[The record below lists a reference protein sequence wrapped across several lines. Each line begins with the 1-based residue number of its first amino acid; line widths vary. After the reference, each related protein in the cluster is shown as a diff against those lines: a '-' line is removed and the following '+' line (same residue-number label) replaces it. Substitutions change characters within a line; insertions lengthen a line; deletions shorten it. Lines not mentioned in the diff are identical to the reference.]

1 METSSTAHSL
11 HKPHTWP
18 PIFFIFFTS
27 LFCVWMYCLYI
38 YRTFKNGSEFNVTFT
53 YDGSISFLEH
63 VVVKTTLYP
72 TFPSDEDE
80 ENFFQLIQDYDGRN
94 VFEFLDFI
102 RYTTAPKRGDIQVE
116 MLSPMGTLSI
126 LLPYRYSD
134 ITPTKSMYTPFSA
147 FNDSQ
152 VFKRLPQILIDD
164 FIGDGYIDW
173 PFMSVHYWGE
183 DPRGEW
189 TLTFRY
195 QRDYH
200 LGAFEDL
207 SVTLYGTDQIPEAVR
222 NSSECHH
229 LCEGGCARSGSSEF
243 CHSCIEG
250 TLRNAE
256 TLECINECP
265 SGFEELNGYCYNS
278 SNVKSECERTP
289 DGRIG

>member
-1 METSSTAHSL
+1 MHSL
-11 HKPHTWP
+11 HKP
-18 PIFFIFFTS
+18 TS
-27 LFCVWMYCLYI
+27 STACIHYITSFLCICI
-38 YRTFKNGSEFNVTFT
+38 YRTFESGSEFNVTFT

-63 VVVKTTLYP
+63 VVVKTTLVP
-72 TFPSDEDE
+72 TFRSTEDE
-80 ENFFQLIQDYDGRN
+80 ENFFQHLQYYDGGN
-94 VFEFLDFI
+94 AFGLPDFI
-102 RYTTAPKRGDIQVE
+102 RSNTGTTAPKRGDIQVE

-134 ITPTKSMYTPFSA
+134 ITPTKSMYTLFSA
-147 FNDSQ
+147 LNDSQ
-152 VFKRLPQILIDD
+152 VFEGFPQFVIDD

-189 TLTFRY
+189 TLTFHY
-195 QRDYH
+195 QGDYH
-200 LGAFEDL
+200 LAAFEDL
-207 SVTLYGTDQIPEAVR
+207 SVTLYGTDEIPEAVR
-222 NSSECHH
+222 NSSQCHH
-229 LCEGGCARSGSSEF
+229 LCEGGCARSDSSEF

-278 SNVKSECERTP
+278 SNVKSKCERTP
-289 DGRIG
+289 DGRIYVMCMYMCI

>member
-1 METSSTAHSL
+1 
-11 HKPHTWP
+11 
-18 PIFFIFFTS
+18 
-27 LFCVWMYCLYI
+27 MYCLYI
-38 YRTFKNGSEFNVTFT
+38 YRTFENGNEFNVTFT
-53 YDGSISFLEH
+53 YDGNVLFLEH
-63 VVVKTTLYP
+63 VVVKTTLVP
-72 TFPSDEDE
+72 TFRSAEDE
-80 ENFFQLIQDYDGRN
+80 KNFFQPIQDYDGGDPL
-94 VFEFLDFI
+94 EFLDFI
-102 RYTTAPKRGDIQVE
+102 IDNTTQPKRGDIQVE

-134 ITPTKSMYTPFSA
+134 HVPTTSLYTLFSA

-152 VFKRLPQILIDD
+152 VLPQTLAED

-183 DPRGEW
+183 DPRGVW

-195 QRDYH
+195 QGDYH
-200 LGAFEDL
+200 LAAFEDL
-207 SVTLYGTDQIPEAVR
+207 SVTLYGTDEIPEAVR

>member
-1 METSSTAHSL
+1 
-11 HKPHTWP
+11 
-18 PIFFIFFTS
+18 
-27 LFCVWMYCLYI
+27 MYCLYI

-80 ENFFQLIQDYDGRN
+80 ENSFQLIQDYDGGDL
-94 VFEFLDFI
+94 FDFLYFI
-102 RYTTAPKRGDIQVE
+102 SHTTAPKRGDIQVE

-195 QRDYH
+195 QGDYH

-207 SVTLYGTDQIPEAVR
+207 LHYMAQMRYQKQSEILQSAIICVKEDVLDQAAQSSVTAVLR
-222 NSSECHH
+222 VPFVMQKHWSALMSVH
-229 LCEGGCARSGSSEF
+229 LD
-243 CHSCIEG
+243 
-250 TLRNAE
+250 LKN
-256 TLECINECP
+256 
-265 SGFEELNGYCYNS
+265 
-278 SNVKSECERTP
+278 
-289 DGRIG
+289 

>member
-1 METSSTAHSL
+1 M
-11 HKPHTWP
+11 
-18 PIFFIFFTS
+18 
-27 LFCVWMYCLYI
+27 
-38 YRTFKNGSEFNVTFT
+38 
-53 YDGSISFLEH
+53 
-63 VVVKTTLYP
+63 KTTLVP
-72 TFPSDEDE
+72 TFRSAEDE
-80 ENFFQLIQDYDGRN
+80 ENLFQLLQGYDGGSPLG
-94 VFEFLDFI
+94 FLDYI
-102 RYTTAPKRGDIQVE
+102 LYTTNATAPKRGDIQVE

-134 ITPTKSMYTPFSA
+134 IMPTKSMNNLTSA
-147 FNDSQ
+147 LNNSVVFEGFPQ
-152 VFKRLPQILIDD
+152 VVIDE
-164 FIGDGYIDW
+164 FLGDGYIDW

-195 QRDYH
+195 QGDYH
-200 LGAFEDL
+200 LAAFEDL
-207 SVTLYGTDQIPEAVR
+207 SVTLYGTDEIPEAVR
-222 NSSECHH
+222 HSSQCHH

-250 TLRNAE
+250 TIRNAE

>member
-1 METSSTAHSL
+1 MERYLQHCMDLL
-11 HKPHTWP
+11 HN
-18 PIFFIFFTS
+18 
-27 LFCVWMYCLYI
+27 LNLVCLYI

-72 TFPSDEDE
+72 TFPSTEDE
-80 ENFFQLIQDYDGRN
+80 ENFFQLIQNYDGGN
-94 VFEFLDFI
+94 PFGVLDLI
-102 RYTTAPKRGDIQVE
+102 LSNTTAPKRGDIQVE

-134 ITPTKSMYTPFSA
+134 ITPTKSIYTVFSA
-147 FNDSQ
+147 LNDSQ
-152 VFKRLPQILIDD
+152 ALDEVLPQVVADD

-195 QRDYH
+195 RGDYN

-207 SVTLYGTDQIPEAVR
+207 SVTLYGTDEIPEAVR

-229 LCEGGCARSGSSEF
+229 LCEGGCARSDSSEF

-256 TLECINECP
+256 TLECINDCP
-265 SGFEELNGYCYNS
+265 FGFEELNGYCYNS
-278 SNVKSECERTP
+278 SNVKSKCERIP
-289 DGRIG
+289 DGRI